1 MNTITGY
8 KRSGLIKTTDEILES
23 IEQILAQH
31 YYVKYYWDYN
41 DIDMEMEYKVGTEEH
56 YLKYQNYEIKRVKE
70 KDDTNIFIETII
82 EELKDWYCLPIGEFH
97 KPLSLERDNLIFIS
111 FDVVNECF
119 NELTTED
126 EVDIE
131 EGFANLINFKNIVD
145 YVKTHSIDE
154 IMKKFPCELGNDD
167 YFYWFT

>member
-97 KPLSLERDNLIFIS
+97 KPLSLERDNFLFFSIDI
-111 FDVVNECF
+111 VNECF
-119 NELTTED
+119 DELTTED

-154 IMKKFPCELGNDD
+154 IMKKSPCELGNDG
-167 YFYWFT
+167 YFYWFI